1 MPLNSSHTFRFGW
14 PHALLALFFLG
25 LGVLPAHA
33 DEMHCHVSTQH
44 ELTPGEKAYLLGNTA
59 QADSLFRD
67 DLKKSPHSLVPV
79 IGLVHSLLR
88 EGKVDEADSTLQAEL
103 ALAPD
108 SVPLIVTLAEIQF
121 RKAKVA
127 EAAATADRAYKA
139 NPCNARLYLVRA
151 RIFRLNS
158 MYASDRRSINV
169 AHALDPYDS
178 DISHAWIQ
186 TLPLKQKIE
195 ELKKFMADGKDM
207 DPQERARNER
217 NLAGLQN
224 EASNPGKTCH
234 LVTPQ
239 DSTQIPFIPITVNN
253 RRTGAWGLNVFFNN
267 HEAQLELDTGA
278 SGLLVSRSIAN
289 RAGLRAGTRLEFG
302 GVGNEGPQ
310 GGYTSYADSIRIG
323 SLEFH
328 DCLVAVSDSKD
339 VVGIDGLIGAN
350 VFSNY
355 LVTIDYP
362 MRRLVL
368 GPLPPLPSG
377 NSTSTSLNTNATDQ
391 GPASTPTSN
400 AAPNTATGPQD
411 RYIGPTMNNY
421 TPIYRVGH
429 DLLVPTVL
437 NGKAQKLF
445 LLDTG
450 AFSSSISPQAAKE
463 ITKVRGGSPIQIRGI
478 NGAVA
483 RVSTS
488 DVVIFQFAGIKQQN
502 DDLFS
507 FDTSGISRGNGIE
520 VSGFLGSTI
529 LRQLT
534 IHIDYRDGLLKC
546 DFDPN
551 YGNHNF

>member
-1 MPLNSSHTFRFGW
+1 MGEGLTQFTLGFGFLRILASSF
-14 PHALLALFFLG
+14 LALVFAAS
-25 LGVLPAHA
+25 LPARA

-44 ELTPGEKAYLLGNTA
+44 ELTAGEKAYLLGNTQ

-67 DLKKSPHSLVPV
+67 DLKKSPHSLVSV
-79 IGLVHSLLR
+79 IGLVHTLIR
-88 EGKVDEADSTLQAEL
+88 ENKVDEADSTLQSEL

-108 SVPLIVTLAEIQF
+108 SVPLIVTLAEVQF
-121 RKAKVA
+121 REAKVA

-158 MYASDRRSINV
+158 MYASDRRSINI
-169 AHALDPYDS
+169 AHALDPYDA

-186 TLPLKQKIE
+186 TLPLKQRIE
-195 ELKKFMADGKDM
+195 ELKKFMAGGKDM
-207 DPQERARNER
+207 DPQERKGNER
-217 NLAGLQN
+217 YLAGLEN

-234 LVTPQ
+234 LITPK
-239 DSTQIPFIPITVNN
+239 DSTEIPFVPITVNG
-253 RRTGAWGLNVFFNN
+253 RRTGAWGLNVYFNN
-267 HEAQLELDTGA
+267 HEGQLELDTGA
-278 SGLLVSRSIAN
+278 SGLLVSRSIAD
-289 RAGLRAGTRLEFG
+289 RAGLHPVTQVEFS
-302 GVGNEGPQ
+302 GVGNEHAQ
-310 GGYTSYADSIRIG
+310 GGYTSYVDSIRVG

-328 DCLVAVSDSKD
+328 DCLITVSNSKD

-368 GPLPPLPSG
+368 GPLPPRPSG
-377 NSTSTSLNTNATDQ
+377 NQTPTTLNTNANDQ
-391 GPASTPTSN
+391 GSASTPTSN
-400 AAPNTATGPQD
+400 AESGPQD
-411 RYIGPTMNNY
+411 RYISPTMSNY

-445 LLDTG
+445 VLDTG
-450 AFSSSISPQAAKE
+450 AFSSSITPQAAKE
-463 ITKVRGGSPIQIRGI
+463 ITKVRGGAPIQIRGI

-483 RVSTS
+483 KVSTS

-507 FDTSGISRGNGIE
+507 FDTSGISRGDGIE

-529 LRQLT
+529 LRELT
-534 IHIDYRDGLLKC
+534 IHIDYRDGLIKC
-546 DFDPN
+546 DFDPT